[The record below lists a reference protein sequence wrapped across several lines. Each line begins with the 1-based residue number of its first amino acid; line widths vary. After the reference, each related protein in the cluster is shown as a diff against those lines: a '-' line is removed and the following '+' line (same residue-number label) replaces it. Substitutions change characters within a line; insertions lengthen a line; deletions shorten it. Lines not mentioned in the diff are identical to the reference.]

1 MSAESATLQFTGLD
15 RVRQLVDEH
24 RDAVGYAVLLHV
36 LNRADRKPVV
46 RINLAK
52 SELGPFLDP
61 SHVGAP
67 TPAQLCEAL
76 LRRVPVEVERHW
88 SEPGDRTYMLRLH
101 QPKGGY
107 LASRSFHAHRP
118 SPPAPTA
125 LAPIVVQ
132 LHPDLLPEAR
142 VWRALGGAVEDFV
155 GTVVR
160 AVSGLLD
167 AEHRVAEQ
175 LADRLAKSWKLV
187 EALTEQL
194 LIERA
199 ERARLEGE
207 RRADEGA
214 QQLRD
219 VLAGKLLEELATL
232 GQAVNTRHGD
242 VPPELIEAFDRFAA
256 SPALVAALS
265 TPEVRVMLQGPR
277 ACEALAAHLLE
288 AARGAGEQS
297 P

>member
-1 MSAESATLQFTGLD
+1 MARDLTITGLD
-15 RVRQLVDEH
+15 AVRQLVDEH
-24 RDAVGYAVLLHV
+24 RDALGYAVLLHV

-46 RINLAK
+46 RINLTK
-52 SELGPFLDP
+52 SELEPFLDP
-61 SHVGAP
+61 SHTEVP

-76 LRRVPVEVERHW
+76 VRRVPVEVERHW

-118 SPPAPTA
+118 SPPAPTT

-160 AVSGLLD
+160 AVTGLLD
-167 AEHRVAEQ
+167 AEHRVAEH
-175 LADRLAKSWKLV
+175 LADRLAKSRKLI

-199 ERARLEGE
+199 ERGRLEGE
-207 RRADEGA
+207 RRADDGA

-219 VLAGKLLEELATL
+219 VLVGKLLEELASL
-232 GQAVNTRHGD
+232 GQGLDAGREG
-242 VPPELIEAFDRFAA
+242 VPPELVEVFDRFAA
-256 SPALVAALS
+256 SPALVEALAD
-265 TPEVRVMLQGPR
+265 PEVRAMLRDPL
-277 ACEALAAHLLE
+277 ACEALARHLLE
-288 AARGAGEQS
+288 AARGTDERGR
-297 P
+297 

>member
-1 MSAESATLQFTGLD
+1 MAPDVKFTGLD
-15 RVRQLVDEH
+15 EVRQLVDEH
-24 RDAVGYAVLLHV
+24 RDALGYAVLLHV
-36 LNRADRKPVV
+36 LNRSDRKPVV
-46 RINLAK
+46 RINLTK
-52 SELGPFLDP
+52 SELEPFLDL
-61 SHVGAP
+61 SHAGAP

-118 SPPAPTA
+118 SPPVPTA
-125 LAPIVVQ
+125 LASFVVR

-160 AVSGLLD
+160 AVTGLLD

-175 LADRLAKSWKLV
+175 LADRLAKSWKLI
-187 EALTEQL
+187 ESLTEQL

-207 RRADEGA
+207 RRADDGA

-219 VLAGKLLEELATL
+219 VLVGKLLEELASL
-232 GQAVNTRHGD
+232 GQAMNAGRGD
-242 VPPELIEAFDRFAA
+242 VPPELVEVFDWFAA
-256 SPALVAALS
+256 SPALVEALAD
-265 TPEVRVMLQGPR
+265 PEVRAMLQDPR
-277 ACEALAAHLLE
+277 ACEALARHLLE
-288 AARGAGEQS
+288 AARGTSGRG

>member
-1 MSAESATLQFTGLD
+1 MAPDVKFTGLD
-15 RVRQLVDEH
+15 EVRQLVDEH
-24 RDAVGYAVLLHV
+24 RDALGYAVLLHV

-46 RINLAK
+46 RLNLTK
-52 SELGPFLDP
+52 LELEPFLDP
-61 SHVGAP
+61 SRTGAP
-67 TPAQLCEAL
+67 TQAQLCEAL
-76 LRRVPVEVERHW
+76 LRRVPIEVERHW

-101 QPKGGY
+101 QPKGGD

-155 GTVVR
+155 GTVIR
-160 AVSGLLD
+160 AVTGLLD
-167 AEHRVAEQ
+167 AEHRVAEH
-175 LADRLAKSWKLV
+175 LAERLAKSWKLV

-207 RRADEGA
+207 RRADDGA
-214 QQLRD
+214 RQLRD
-219 VLAGKLLEELATL
+219 VLVGKLLEELASL
-232 GQAVNTRHGD
+232 GQAMNAGRGD
-242 VPPELIEAFDRFAA
+242 VPPELVEVFDRLAA
-256 SPALVAALS
+256 SPALVAVFCDPA
-265 TPEVRVMLQGPR
+265 VRAMLRDPL

-288 AARGAGEQS
+288 AAPGAGERR